1 VHAPRQAS
9 NNGNRENPPPAPVPK
24 RMDRVPLGILFM
36 LGAPLYR

>member
-1 VHAPRQAS
+1 MVAFAPA
-9 NNGNRENPPPAPVPK
+9 APK